1 MASLNSVTLIGRLTK
16 DPEIKQFQS
25 GKMVANFDIAVD
37 RRRNRDGDKETDFLP
52 ISAWDKLAEICSQ
65 YLTKGKL
72 VCVQGR
78 LQTRT
83 YEKDGQK
90 RKAFEIL
97 CHDMQMLSSSDG
109 ERKQSRSKQSDGYGD
124 DVSLEDIPF

>member
-37 RRRNRDGDKETDFLP
+37 RRRNKETDFLP